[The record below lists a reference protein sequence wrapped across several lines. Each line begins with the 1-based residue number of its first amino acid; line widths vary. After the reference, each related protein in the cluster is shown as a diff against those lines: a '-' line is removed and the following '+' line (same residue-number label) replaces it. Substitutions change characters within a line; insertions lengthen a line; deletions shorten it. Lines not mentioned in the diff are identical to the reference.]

1 MMKVAAVVC
10 GAICPYR
17 AEKEVGQP
25 WVQRSFFTA
34 GDAQRVGWR
43 LVSQLGPQGPQVVW
57 ACPECALELGVIARL
72 EGGYRSA
79 LTILETH
86 DGIMSTLAFSETRW
100 PERAMVG
107 KGWNMAA
114 TGLLGRLVKLALV
127 ECVYAPKLDRK
138 GTIKRSIIKRLQG
151 YSITYAG
158 RNALQ
163 DGRYDVPKEVQKE
176 RAARWAESRRLAER
190 RRGAEVER
198 SQGRPGFTMVYA

>member
-1 MMKVAAVVC
+1 MKMAAVVC
-10 GAICPYR
+10 GAICPCR

-34 GDAQRVGWR
+34 SDAERVGWR
-43 LVSQLGPQGPQVVW
+43 LVSQLGPRGPQVVW
-57 ACPECALELGVIARL
+57 ACPECALELGVIATL

-100 PERAMVG
+100 PERATVG
-107 KGWNMAA
+107 KGWNRAA
-114 TGLLGRLVKLALV
+114 TGLLGQLVKLALA
-127 ECVYAPKLDRK
+127 ECVYAPKLDSK
-138 GTIKRSIIKRLQG
+138 GKIKRPIIKRLQG

-158 RNALQ
+158 RKALR

-176 RAARWAESRRLAER
+176 RAARWAEQRRVAER
-190 RRGAEVER
+190 RWGAESER
-198 SQGRPGFTMVYA
+198 SQGRPRFEMVYA